1 MLKTEAGAQR
11 MVGYVFSSIDIKRVI
26 SNGIILNQFTKK

>member
-11 MVGYVFSSIDIKRVI
+11 MVGYVFSINIKKT
-26 SNGIILNQFTKK
+26 NQ

>member
-11 MVGYVFSSIDIKRVI
+11 MVGYVFSSIDIKK
-26 SNGIILNQFTKK
+26 SNQYWNNFKSV